1 MLTTYAEM
9 HAEFDISLDLDM
21 DVNVDSSLPQCL
33 MILNDLF
40 TEFPLKSLKSNLL
53 DQMKND

>member
-1 MLTTYAEM
+1 M

-33 MILNDLF
+33 MI
-40 TEFPLKSLKSNLL
+40 
-53 DQMKND
+53 